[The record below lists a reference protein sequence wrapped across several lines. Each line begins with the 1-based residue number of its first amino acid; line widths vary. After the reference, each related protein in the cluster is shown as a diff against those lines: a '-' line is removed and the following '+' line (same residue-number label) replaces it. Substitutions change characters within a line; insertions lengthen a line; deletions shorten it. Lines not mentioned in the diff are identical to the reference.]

1 MHAPR
6 PSLPTTHEIKSSNE
20 YHVEREWLATLL
32 TKKKTTGYAQQSLI
46 RVLPNEPCKIREV
59 AEPSNY
65 TGSTE
70 QLQK

>member
-20 YHVEREWLATLL
+20 YHVERKWLATLL

-46 RVLPNEPCKIREV
+46 RVLPNGAMQNSRGGGTV
-59 AEPSNY
+59 
-65 TGSTE
+65 
-70 QLQK
+70 QLHR